1 MDGISALSIINRVI
15 GVIAIERLM
24 GVFFDKRKTSFTV
37 MLLSYLVLL
46 APVLVFG
53 HEVLGTIVNPIVGTI
68 VVLIVTFNYESSI
81 VKKVVATISIL
92 IFVLAVDTLHIVL
105 YFSILSG
112 LNEVEFFIASIIT
125 VGLLPLGAAVLLR
138 RIKFIRSQTMDTANL
153 WVYTLLITTFAVFFT
168 AFFIFIIVT
177 PNIPLGFFV
186 SAFIFSLLFGF
197 LIFYLYRTLS
207 TTYEVKLK
215 SALQAQE
222 KEYYA
227 TQLQLMQESTQSMMS
242 FRHDLKAHFSTLIDF
257 TQKGESQEAAAYLYN
272 LLGTIEKAKIYSNT
286 DNIAVD
292 SIINY
297 KLKDIENENIK
308 LDLKV
313 AVPPDL
319 GVESADIV
327 AILGNLLSNALEA
340 LEKVPGDKMLM
351 LDIELNPVGLYI
363 KVKNNYTG
371 QIKYSRGVDKQIV
384 TIKSGSEHGFGLKNV
399 RQAVAKYDGYLK
411 LTHED
416 GVFTALAFI
425 CVKSRD

>member
-1 MDGISALSIINRVI
+1 MDGISALTIINRVY

-24 GVFFDKRKTSFTV
+24 GVFFDKRKTSFIV

-53 HEVLGTIVNPIVGTI
+53 HEILGTAVNPVVGTI

-81 VKKVVATISIL
+81 AKKVVATISIL
-92 IFVLAVDTLHIVL
+92 IFVLAVDTLHIIL
-105 YFSILSG
+105 YVPILSG
-112 LNEVEFFIASIIT
+112 LNEIEFFIASIIT
-125 VGLLPLGAAVLLR
+125 LGLLPLGAAVLLR

-153 WVYTLLITTFAVFFT
+153 WVYTFLITTFAVFFS

-177 PNIPLGFFV
+177 PNMPLGFFI
-186 SAFIFSLLFGF
+186 SAFIFALLFGF
-197 LIFYLYRTLS
+197 LIFYSYRTLS
-207 TTYEVKLK
+207 TSYEVKLK

-227 TQLQLMQESTQSMMS
+227 TQLQLMQESTQSIIS

-257 TQKGESQEAAAYLYN
+257 TKKGDSQEATAYLYN

-286 DNIAVD
+286 GNIAID

-319 GVESADIV
+319 GVESPDIV

-340 LEKVPGDKMLM
+340 LEKVQGDKTLK

-384 TIKSGSEHGFGLKNV
+384 TIKPGSGHGYGLGNV

-416 GVFTALAFI
+416 EVFSAIAFL
-425 CVKSRD
+425 CVG